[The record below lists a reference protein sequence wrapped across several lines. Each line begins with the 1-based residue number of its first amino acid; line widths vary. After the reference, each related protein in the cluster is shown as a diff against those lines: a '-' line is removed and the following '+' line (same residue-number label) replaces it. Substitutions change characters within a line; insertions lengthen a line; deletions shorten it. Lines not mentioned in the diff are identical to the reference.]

1 MSQAEIQ
8 DLLNTSKPVATEIQ
22 DRLSKDLVFALVG
35 PVGSGVTT
43 AADIIQKTLTQ
54 DFSYKVCP
62 IIKPSKII
70 AQEARRVGITLPQN
84 TALGGYID
92 AMQTAGNK
100 LREKFGPNYLAE
112 KAVEK
117 IHAHKKEQGDFS
129 DKGLPLPARRA
140 YLIDSIKNTEEL
152 SLLRQIYQETLVVI
166 GVFAPDEMRRQRL
179 LDNGASDIDVQKI
192 IDRDEGEVMT
202 FGQKTRKVF
211 VGSDVFFCNDQ
222 KEDELERRI
231 KRFLDIIFDSHIH
244 TPTRDEAAM
253 YKASSAA
260 AKSACMSRQ
269 VGASIF
275 SDKGEL
281 ISVGWNDVPKFGGS
295 LYSEDDQSTWNT
307 NAGAVLDKD
316 HRCFKWEQKIC
327 HNEIRKKNIANDIAI
342 KIEKAKLLKR
352 GKNASDIMS
361 ALSGTEIESLIEFSR
376 SIHAEMEAILAVA
389 REGRHSLVGATLYT
403 TTYPCHNCARHI
415 VASGI
420 KAVYYIEPY
429 AKSLATPLHSDA
441 ISENPLHTD
450 KVIFRQYDGIAP
462 RNYHRLFRPNTERK
476 LHGRLNVK
484 NRKTSVPVFRI
495 PLDSPVEYEAKVIA
509 DLDEKEHNKAD

>member
-1 MSQAEIQ
+1 
-8 DLLNTSKPVATEIQ
+8 
-22 DRLSKDLVFALVG
+22 
-35 PVGSGVTT
+35 
-43 AADIIQKTLTQ
+43 
-54 DFSYKVCP
+54 
-62 IIKPSKII
+62 
-70 AQEARRVGITLPQN
+70 
-84 TALGGYID
+84 
-92 AMQTAGNK
+92 
-100 LREKFGPNYLAE
+100 
-112 KAVEK
+112 
-117 IHAHKKEQGDFS
+117 
-129 DKGLPLPARRA
+129 
-140 YLIDSIKNTEEL
+140 
-152 SLLRQIYQETLVVI
+152 
-166 GVFAPDEMRRQRL
+166 MRRQRL